1 MTVKTGSAWA
11 GLFVTLDA
19 TGAASAA
26 DSAPTGALYVD
37 GTADAAIVTI
47 TGSNPYKF
55 AVTLPTLTAG
65 QRVDMYITATI
76 STIATA
82 GIVASE
88 QADTSILSDGV
99 VVNSGTITTVTNL
112 TNLPTR
118 PTDWLTAAGLKADAV
133 TKIQNGL
140 ALEATLTAIKG
151 AGWTTETLAAI
162 DVLIDAIKAKT
173 DQFVFTT
180 PNKVDATATVD
191 TTGIATAAALAV
203 VDANVDAIKVKTD
216 ALDVSSVTVVTAVV
230 GTTITVL
237 RGDTLR
243 APLLKLGDLTQY
255 VSLDFTVKSNASNSD
270 ENAVIR
276 VRKNSSGTDDGLLR
290 LNNAPHATG
299 TDGSITITDPAV
311 GDITIML
318 KASVTLDLVPGA
330 YVYDIQRIEAD
341 GVKTLTSGNLIV
353 AADVTRAVA

>member
-1 MTVKTGSAWA
+1 MATVNKIDTTFTGKDIH
-11 GLFVTLDA
+11 T
-19 TGAASAA
+19 AASVYEYTANGTYKVRFQIQLTSLA
-26 DSAPTGALYVD
+26 GGGDYSVWATLNDGDAVGDYVIHPK
-37 GTADAAIVTI
+37 TTI
-47 TGSNPYKF
+47 TLAAGAQSIWIVSGEIDVMSGDVVNIYALGLAGDT
-55 AVTLPTLTAG
+55 AV
-65 QRVDMYITATI
+65 
-76 STIATA
+76 A
-82 GIVASE
+82 GIVRVFSDDAS
-88 QADTSILSDGV
+88 A
-99 VVNSGTITTVTNL
+99 TID
-112 TNLPTR
+112 PT
-118 PTDWLTAAGLKADAV
+118 
-133 TKIQNGL
+133 GL
-140 ALEATLTAIKG
+140 ATST
-151 AGWTTETLAAI
+151 
-162 DVLIDAIKAKT
+162 
-173 DQFVFTT
+173 
-180 PNKVDATATVD
+180 
-191 TTGIATAAALAV
+191 ALAV
-203 VDANVDAIKVKTD
+203 VDANVDAIKAKMD

-255 VSLDFTVKSNASNSD
+255 VSLDFTVKSNVSNSD

-290 LNNAPHATG
+290 LNKAPHATG